1 MQKAARAT
9 ANRKNTEVGTSE
21 KLVAAA
27 DREFRRHGFGG
38 TDSNKIAR
46 QAGFA
51 PQTFYRWFTS
61 KTEIFLAVYRAWEN
75 EEQAALDVLVAQ
87 KASAKRMAE
96 AVVAHHRD
104 YLIFRRS
111 LRQLSMEDPVVR
123 TARAQSRLRQ
133 IAQLEAWGGDHSLP
147 RPELAA
153 TLLQM
158 ERLADAV
165 AEGEF
170 KDLGL
175 SESAAIAT
183 LAKLISR
190 LRGE

>member
-1 MQKAARAT
+1 MRPASSGKT
-9 ANRKNTEVGTSE
+9 TDVGTSE

-51 PQTFYRWFTS
+51 PQTFYRWFDS
-61 KTEIFLAVYRAWEN
+61 KTEIFLAVYRAWES
-75 EEQAALDVLVAQ
+75 EEQTALNALIDQ

-96 AVVAHHRD
+96 TIIAHHRD
-104 YLIFRRS
+104 YLVFRRS
-111 LRQLSMEDPVVR
+111 LRQLSVEDVVVR
-123 TARAQSRLRQ
+123 SARAQSRLRQ
-133 IAQLEAWGGDHSLP
+133 ITQMEEWTGTSALS

-175 SESAAIAT
+175 SEAAAIAT
-183 LAKLISR
+183 LGKLISR
-190 LRGE
+190 LRGD

>member
-1 MQKAARAT
+1 MRKTARPASNAKPAEAGT
-9 ANRKNTEVGTSE
+9 AE

-27 DREFRRHGFGG
+27 DREFRRYGFSG

-51 PQTFYRWFTS
+51 PQTFYRWFDS

-75 EEQAALDVLVAQ
+75 EEQSALNALIDQ

-96 AVVAHHRD
+96 TVIAHHRD

-111 LRQLSMEDPVVR
+111 LRQLSLEDPVVR
-123 TARAQSRLRQ
+123 AARAQSRLRQ
-133 IAQLEAWGGDHSLP
+133 IDQLEEWAGANSLS

-175 SESAAIAT
+175 SESTAVAT
-183 LAKLISR
+183 LGKLISR
-190 LRGE
+190 LRGD